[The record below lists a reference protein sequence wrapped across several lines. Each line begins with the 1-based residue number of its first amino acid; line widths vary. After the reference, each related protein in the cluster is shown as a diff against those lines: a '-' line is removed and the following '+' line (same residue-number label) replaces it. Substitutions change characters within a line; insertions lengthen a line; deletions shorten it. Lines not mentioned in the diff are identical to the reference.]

1 MLIERVLPAQPVP
14 DLTTYL
20 ERCEGGIA
28 LKVSGRVP
36 VSAILDELDASGLR
50 GRGGAGFPTGRKWRT
65 VLASSSE
72 TIPATVVVNAAEG
85 EPGTFKDRAIL
96 RANPYHVLEGALIAA
111 RAVGADKVIVALK
124 RSFTQEVQRV
134 RAAIDEIVA
143 AGWCE
148 GIDVQVLEGPSEYL
162 YGEETALLEVIDG
175 RAPLPRIAPPFR
187 HGVDE
192 LVDDPGDV
200 DTGSNLAAPVELASE
215 TASNVVPP
223 TLVDNVETLANV
235 PLIALKGS
243 EWFRRVGTAESPGTI
258 VCTITGRVERPGV
271 AEVALGTTLR
281 EAITEVG
288 GGALAGHTISAVL
301 PGVSNAF
308 IPPEA
313 LDTPMTY
320 EGLATIGS
328 GLGSAGFVVLDD
340 TDDLV
345 AAAAGV
351 SRFLAIESCGQC
363 TPCKQ
368 DGLVISE
375 LLCQLG
381 RSEADE
387 NDLEALMHRCTTVS
401 DGARCNLALQQQ
413 AVVSGLL
420 RRWGGAVADHV
431 AGISAPRGPLI
442 VAELLDIADG
452 EAVIDLRH
460 EDKQP
465 DWTYDERDSGM
476 APADRLADHRMDAPS

>member
-1 MLIERVLPAQPVP
+1 
-14 DLTTYL
+14 
-20 ERCEGGIA
+20 
-28 LKVSGRVP
+28 
-36 VSAILDELDASGLR
+36 
-50 GRGGAGFPTGRKWRT
+50 
-65 VLASSSE
+65 
-72 TIPATVVVNAAEG
+72 VVVNAAEG

-96 RANPYHVLEGALIAA
+96 RANPFHVLEGALIAA
-111 RAVGADKVIVALK
+111 RAIGADTVIVALK
-124 RSFTQEVQRV
+124 GSFTREVQRV
-134 RAAIDEIVA
+134 RDAVDEIVA

-148 GIDVQVLEGPSEYL
+148 GTELRVLEGPSEYL

-192 LVDDPGDV
+192 LVDDPKDV
-200 DTGSNLAAPVELASE
+200 DTGSGLAAPVELASE
-215 TASNVVPP
+215 TTGNVVPP

-243 EWFRRVGTAESPGTI
+243 EWFRSVGTVESPGTI

-281 EAITEVG
+281 EAITEIAG
-288 GGALAGHTISAVL
+288 GPLAGHTISAVL

-313 LDTPMTY
+313 LDMPMTY
-320 EGLATIGS
+320 EHLSAIGS

-340 TDDLV
+340 TDDLI

-351 SRFLAIESCGQC
+351 SRYLAIESCGQC

-368 DGLVISE
+368 DGLVIAE

-387 NDLEALMHRCTTVS
+387 NDLEALMQRCTTVA

-420 RRWGGAVADHV
+420 RRWAGSVADHV
-431 AGISAPRGPLI
+431 AGIAAPRGPLI
-442 VAELLDIADG
+442 VAELLDIAEG

-476 APADRLADHRMDAPS
+476 APADRLADHRMDAPG